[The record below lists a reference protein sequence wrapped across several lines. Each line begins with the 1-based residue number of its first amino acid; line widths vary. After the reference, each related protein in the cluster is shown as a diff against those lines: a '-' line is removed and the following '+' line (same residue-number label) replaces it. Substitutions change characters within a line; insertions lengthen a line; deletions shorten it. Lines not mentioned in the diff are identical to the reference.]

1 VIELR
6 AVVLATKGR
15 LVKFGETVATLGKIL
30 VSKKWLWPGRAPW
43 YRWEEDVG
51 VELELEKILVVHIN
65 FEEYARAGIVDSRFF
80 QSYLKMEEDLVSNLM
95 KKIDDGKSNIKMN

>member
-1 VIELR
+1 MIEIR

-43 YRWEEDVG
+43 YRWEKDIGE
-51 VELELEKILVVHIN
+51 ELELEKILLVYVN
-65 FEEYARAGIVDSRFF
+65 FEEYTRAGIVDSKFF
-80 QSYLKMEEDLVSNLM
+80 QSYLKMDEDLVSYLI
-95 KKIDDGKSNIKMN
+95 KKIDDGTFIKMN

>member
-1 VIELR
+1 MKLLG
-6 AVVLATKGR
+6 VVLATKGR
-15 LVKFGETVATLGKIL
+15 LLRMAESFATLGRL
-30 VSKKWLWPGRAPW
+30 YVDRKWLWPGRAPW

-65 FEEYARAGIVDSRFF
+65 FEEYARAGIVDRVLF